1 MKLTIERTALLNSLQ
16 HVQSVVERRNTI
28 PILSNVQLSAAGS
41 ELGLTATDMD
51 IWVYDKTPAEIKSPG
66 SVTAPAHMLFDIVR
80 KLSDGSEVE
89 LELAG
94 ADGQLS
100 LRSGHT
106 FFSLASLPVEDF
118 PSASEGDWSC
128 EFRMPSEAICELIDR
143 ARFAMSTEET
153 RYYLNGIF
161 LHPTIEGKHRNLRGV
176 ATDGHRL
183 ARVDVDL
190 PKGAD
195 KMPSIILPRK
205 AVLELRKLFETIDGE
220 VQLSLSDTK
229 ARFSAGSAVL
239 TTKLIDG
246 TFPDYQRV
254 IPDGNSKLLSV
265 TNALFSEA
273 VDRVSTVSKDKTR
286 AIKLAL
292 KKNKLLLSAHTPDQ
306 GSASEEL
313 EVDYDAEDLEVGF
326 NARYLLEMTE
336 QIRGDRI
343 SFKMEDGASPAVVGD
358 GKDPRTIYVL
368 MPMRV

>member
-1 MKLTIERTALLNSLQ
+1 MKLTIKRGALLNSLQ

-28 PILSNVQLSAAGS
+28 PILSNVQLSAQGS

-51 IWVYDKTPAEIKSPG
+51 IWVYDKTPAEVKTPG
-66 SVTAPAHMLFDIVR
+66 SVTASAHMLFDIVR
-80 KLSDGSEVE
+80 KLPEESEVE
-89 LELAG
+89 LELG
-94 ADGQLS
+94 GSDGQLS
-100 LRSGHT
+100 LSSGHT
-106 FFSLASLPVEDF
+106 LFSLASLPVEDF

-128 EFRMPSEAICELIDR
+128 EFEMPAEAICELIDR

-161 LHPTIEGKHRNLRGV
+161 LHPVTEGKKRNLRAV

-195 KMPSIILPRK
+195 EMPSIILPRK
-205 AVLELRKLFETIDGE
+205 AVLELRKLFEGIDGG
-220 VQLSLSDTK
+220 VVLSLSDTK
-229 ARFSAGSAVL
+229 ARFSASSVVL

-254 IPDGNSKLLSV
+254 IPDGNSKMLSV

-292 KKNKLLLSAHTPDQ
+292 KKNKLLLTAHTPDH

-313 EVDYDAEDLEVGF
+313 DVEYESEDLEVGF

-336 QIRGDRI
+336 QIRGERI
-343 SFKMEDGASPAVVGD
+343 SFQMEDGASPAVVGD